1 MSKTLTLR
9 GLITIT
15 IFLLITSCGND
26 KEINAQLK
34 ELIKLEEITKET
46 SDQAM
51 KDNTELVSDFGGNE
65 SGQNASG
72 NTRMTMYATKKDKI
86 YVGVQNVT
94 GNILSGYEAWN
105 EGYELEY
112 SNISPINDNEGIG
125 FVAKIDKSEKDTR
138 DITYNFKYLYKDSTV
153 YVTFF
158 GGPEKFK
165 WQQWVYFHF
174 KNPQKARSIITAIHS
189 KIK

>member
-46 SDQAM
+46 SDQGM